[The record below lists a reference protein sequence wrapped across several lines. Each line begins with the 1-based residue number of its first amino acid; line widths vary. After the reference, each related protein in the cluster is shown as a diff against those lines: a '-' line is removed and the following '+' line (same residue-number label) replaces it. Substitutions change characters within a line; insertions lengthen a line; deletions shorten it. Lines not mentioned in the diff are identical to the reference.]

1 LTRAPNYPVV
11 KLIGTSDV
19 YAKLMSAPLFVI
31 TIATIGI
38 IAMVIIVSS
47 AFAITVL
54 ANDAWAFELGEL
66 EELGDTIANFT
77 RNLQN
82 NISNKLSDVLNYRID
97 GLNINYQGAI
107 SSNIF
112 NSNAT
117 NNASSMQTIQS
128 SNDGNGI
135 VSSQTSIINGVC
147 TNTLIG
153 GDGNNTLSS
162 SGNCNDH
169 FTGAKGADTFIC
181 GGGRDVIRDYNP
193 NEGDIIVDKGNCET
207 VIGS

>member
-1 LTRAPNYPVV
+1 LTGAPNYPIV
-11 KLIGTSDV
+11 KLIGTSDA
-19 YAKLMSAPLFVI
+19 YSKLMSALLFVI

-54 ANDAWAFELGEL
+54 ANNAWALELGEL
-66 EELGDTIANFT
+66 SDTIANFT

-82 NISNKLSDVLNYRID
+82 NTSNKLSDVLNYTID
-97 GLNINYQGAI
+97 RMNINYQGAI
-107 SSNIF
+107 SSNTF

-117 NNASSMQTIQS
+117 NNASSLQTIQS
-128 SNDGNGI
+128 SNDGSGI

-147 TNTLIG
+147 NNTLIG

-169 FTGAKGADTFIC
+169 FNGGKGADTFIC
-181 GGGRDVIRDYNP
+181 GGGTDVIRDYNP
-193 NEGDIIVDKGNCET
+193 NEGDILVDNQNCET
-207 VIGS
+207 IL

>member
-1 LTRAPNYPVV
+1 MTGTPNYPVV
-11 KLIGTSDV
+11 KLIGTLDAHS
-19 YAKLMSAPLFVI
+19 KLMSAPLFVT

-54 ANDAWAFELGEL
+54 ANNAWALELGEL
-66 EELGDTIANFT
+66 SDTIANFT

-82 NISNKLSDVLNYRID
+82 NISNKLSDVLNYNID

-117 NNASSMQTIQS
+117 NNTSSMQTIQS
-128 SNDGNGI
+128 SNDGSGI

-147 TNTLIG
+147 NNTLIG

-169 FTGAKGADTFIC
+169 FNGGKGADTFIC
-181 GGGRDVIRDYNP
+181 GGGTDVIRDYNP
-193 NEGDIIVDKGNCET
+193 NEGDILVDKENCET
-207 VIGS
+207 IL

>member
-1 LTRAPNYPVV
+1 
-11 KLIGTSDV
+11 
-19 YAKLMSAPLFVI
+19 MSAPLFVL

-54 ANDAWAFELGEL
+54 ANNAWALELGEL
-66 EELGDTIANFT
+66 SDTIANFT

-82 NISNKLSDVLNYRID
+82 NTSNKPSDVLNYKID

-117 NNASSMQTIQS
+117 NNASSMRTIQS
-128 SNDGNGI
+128 SNDGSGI
-135 VSSQTSIINGVC
+135 VSSQTSIINGDC
-147 TNTLIG
+147 NNTLIG

-162 SGNCNDH
+162 SGKCNDH
-169 FTGAKGADTFIC
+169 FSGGKGADTFIC
-181 GGGRDVIRDYNP
+181 GRGTDVI
-193 NEGDIIVDKGNCET
+193 
-207 VIGS
+207 

>member
-1 LTRAPNYPVV
+1 MTGAPNYPVV
-11 KLIGTSDV
+11 KLIGTSDA
-19 YAKLMSAPLFVI
+19 YSKLMSAPLFVI
-31 TIATIGI
+31 TMATIGI
-38 IAMVIIVSS
+38 IAILIIVSS

-54 ANDAWAFELGEL
+54 ANNAWAL
-66 EELGDTIANFT
+66 EFGDLSDRISNFT

-82 NISNKLSDVLNYRID
+82 NISNKLSDVLNYKID

-117 NNASSMQTIQS
+117 NNASSMQSIQS
-128 SNDGNGI
+128 SNDGSGI

-147 TNTLIG
+147 NNTLIG

-169 FTGAKGADTFIC
+169 FNGGKGSDTFIC
-181 GGGRDVIRDYNP
+181 GGGTDVIRDYNP
-193 NEGDIIVDKGNCET
+193 NEGDILVDKGNCET

>member
-1 LTRAPNYPVV
+1 LTGAPNYPVV
-11 KLIGTSDV
+11 KLIGTSDA
-19 YAKLMSAPLFVI
+19 YSKLMSAPLFVI

-54 ANDAWAFELGEL
+54 ANNAWALELGEL
-66 EELGDTIANFT
+66 SDTIANFT

-82 NISNKLSDVLNYRID
+82 NTSNKPSDVLNYKID

-128 SNDGNGI
+128 SNDGSGI

-147 TNTLIG
+147 NNTLIG

-169 FTGAKGADTFIC
+169 FNGGKGADTFIC
-181 GGGRDVIRDYNP
+181 GGGKDVIRDYNP
-193 NEGDIIVDKGNCET
+193 NEGDILVDKENCET
-207 VIGS
+207 IL

>member
-1 LTRAPNYPVV
+1 LTGAPNYPIV
-11 KLIGTSDV
+11 KLIGTSDA
-19 YAKLMSAPLFVI
+19 YSKLMSALLFVI

-54 ANDAWAFELGEL
+54 ANNAWALELSGEL
-66 EELGDTIANFT
+66 SDTIANFT

-82 NISNKLSDVLNYRID
+82 NTSNKLSDVLNYTID
-97 GLNINYQGAI
+97 RMNINYQGAI
-107 SSNIF
+107 SSNTF

-117 NNASSMQTIQS
+117 NNASSLQTIQS
-128 SNDGNGI
+128 SNDGGGI

-147 TNTLIG
+147 NNTLIG

-169 FTGAKGADTFIC
+169 FNGGKGADTFIC
-181 GGGRDVIRDYNP
+181 GGGTDVIRDYNP
-193 NEGDIIVDKGNCET
+193 NEGDILVDNQNCET
-207 VIGS
+207 IL

>member
-1 LTRAPNYPVV
+1 
-11 KLIGTSDV
+11 
-19 YAKLMSAPLFVI
+19 MSAPLFVI
-31 TIATIGI
+31 TMATIGI
-38 IAMVIIVSS
+38 IAILIIVSS

-54 ANDAWAFELGEL
+54 ANNAWAL
-66 EELGDTIANFT
+66 EFGDLSDRISNFT

-82 NISNKLSDVLNYRID
+82 NISNKLSDVSNYKID

-107 SSNIF
+107 SSIF

-117 NNASSMQTIQS
+117 NNASSMQSIQS
-128 SNDGNGI
+128 SNDGSGI

-147 TNTLIG
+147 NNTLIG

-169 FTGAKGADTFIC
+169 FNGGKGSDTFIC
-181 GGGRDVIRDYNP
+181 GGGTDVIRDHNP
-193 NEGDIIVDKGNCET
+193 NEGDILVDKENCET
-207 VIGS
+207 IL

>member
-1 LTRAPNYPVV
+1 MTGAPNYPVV
-11 KLIGTSDV
+11 KLIGTLDAYS
-19 YAKLMSAPLFVI
+19 KLMSAPLFVI

-54 ANDAWAFELGEL
+54 ANNAWALELGEL
-66 EELGDTIANFT
+66 SDTIANFT

-82 NISNKLSDVLNYRID
+82 NISDKLSDVSNYKID

-107 SSNIF
+107 SSNTF

-128 SNDGNGI
+128 SNDGSGI

-147 TNTLIG
+147 NNTIIG

-169 FTGAKGADTFIC
+169 FNGGKGADTFIC
-181 GGGRDVIRDYNP
+181 GGGKDVIRDYNP
-193 NEGDIIVDKGNCET
+193 NEGDILVDKENCET
-207 VIGS
+207 IL